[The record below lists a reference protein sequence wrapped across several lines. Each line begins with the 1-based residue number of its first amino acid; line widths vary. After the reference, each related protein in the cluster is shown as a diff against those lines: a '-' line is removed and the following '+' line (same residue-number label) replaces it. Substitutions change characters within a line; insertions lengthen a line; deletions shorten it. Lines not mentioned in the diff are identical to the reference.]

1 MQQKPKPTFP
11 GRGCKRLIP
20 LFLAG
25 ALALLPLAVSAEE
38 AGYWERIA
46 HVIAAMDNGGENEVL
61 AQIEPGEGVPSVI
74 LQVLQNRDVTLVILC
89 DGKRLRINGKQMYP
103 VSGGQGSYSWEDL
116 STTYATPPSPGEVSS
131 EPPLEPSALES
142 SDPESEPEP
151 SDAASTGAILSHE
164 LPPRE
169 ESSIPVASVPP
180 EQELPSEPSSEQE
193 EYLPVS
199 ARTELHRPV
208 YPLVI
213 AGGVILVAA
222 AGGGAAI
229 YLGILRDRLRKKQ
242 DDPSE
247 ASDAE
252 GEGEGA
258 DSGEPKQPGQTA
270 PSASPEK
277 AEKPAPAAAE

>member
-1 MQQKPKPTFP
+1 MQQKPNPAFP
-11 GRGCKRLIP
+11 GRGYKRLIP

-25 ALALLPLAVSAEE
+25 ALALLPLAASAEE

-61 AQIEPGEGVPSVI
+61 AQIEPGEGVPSAI
-74 LQVLQNRDVTLVILC
+74 LRVLQNRDVTLVLLC
-89 DGKRLRINGKQMYP
+89 GGERLRINGKQMYP
-103 VSGGQGSYSWEDL
+103 VSGGQDSYSWDDL

-131 EPPLEPSALES
+131 EPPLEPSALEPS
-142 SDPESEPEP
+142 GPESEPE
-151 SDAASTGAILSHE
+151 SLDTASSGVILSHE
-164 LPPRE
+164 LPPRK
-169 ESSIPVASVPP
+169 ESPIPVASVPP
-180 EQELPSEPSSEQE
+180 EQEAPSEPSSGQE

-222 AGGGAAI
+222 VGGGAAI
-229 YLGILRDRLRKKQ
+229 YFGILRDRLHKKQ

-247 ASDAE
+247 ASEEDE
-252 GEGEGA
+252 E
-258 DSGEPKQPGQTA
+258 GEPKQPGETV
-270 PSASPEK
+270 PSAPAEK
-277 AEKPAPAAAE
+277 SEKPAPAATE